1 MLKVKLSSSDNI
13 NGLLAQTPGG
23 KGVWGNCEF
32 FVDDDISECDY
43 WVVFNGVSQKEQA
56 FCPCNHIILVTGEP
70 ASVRQYDQKFLNQ
83 FSIVLTAQEGLNHHG
98 AIQTH
103 QALQWILDKSYDE
116 LITPPVLEKIKTLSL
131 ICSNKK
137 FTKGHE
143 ERFKFALDLK
153 GYFGARLD
161 LYGRGIR
168 DFDDKWDVIA
178 PYKYSIA
185 IENSSSKYYV
195 TEKLWDNYLSL
206 TYPFY
211 YGCTNVG
218 EYYPADSFSLID
230 IHDFEGTIDIIER
243 VLREPNHY
251 DQHLSAILDAR
262 CRFLQ
267 NYHVFPQ
274 LIQVIKQIEFQSS
287 NISEKR
293 VISLYPN
300 KILLSDILIKW
311 KSFLQQTQN
320 FVKKYK

>member
-13 NGLLAQTPGG
+13 SGLLGQTHGG
-23 KGVWGNCEF
+23 KGFLGDCQF
-32 FVDDDISECDY
+32 FVDDDIFECDY

-70 ASVRQYDQKFLNQ
+70 ASVRRYDQKYLNQ
-83 FSIVLTAQEGLNHHG
+83 FSIVLTAQEGLHHEG
-98 AIQTH
+98 AIHHH
-103 QALQWILDKSYDE
+103 QALPWLLNKSYDE
-116 LITPPVLEKIKTLSL
+116 LVVPPVLEKTKTLSL

-243 VLREPNHY
+243 VLREPNY
-251 DQHLSAILDAR
+251 YEEHLSAILEAR
-262 CRFLQ
+262 TRYLSQ
-267 NYHVFPQ
+267 YHILPQ
-274 LIQVIKQIEFQSS
+274 LVCLIKKMENDAISVTDEVSLNPDKLGLSS
-287 NISEKR
+287 IIFKIRCISD
-293 VISLYPN
+293 
-300 KILLSDILIKW
+300 KILMKVSR
-311 KSFLQQTQN
+311 
-320 FVKKYK
+320 